1 MKAGDQQGQGNASER
16 GAVLVHIAIAMVAL
30 MAFCALVIDYGIF
43 WASRRQAQNSADAGA
58 LGGAIALAFDD
69 PSDFSTGG
77 AAQQNARA
85 AAIANFVWG
94 QQPSIVLGNPGAS
107 PADVT
112 FPVCPDGTPDR
123 CVRVNVYRY
132 TGSHDGAA
140 RNNPLPTFFGR
151 IVGINTQDVKA
162 TATAQVLSGNATT
175 CLKPFAVADKWDEW
189 DMSDGVERESEMQ
202 GMGPNGEDYMDPD
215 FYEGPPGSQTFD
227 KYDAKNPED
236 DYYAPPTEDSIG
248 TGWRIFEDD
257 SQTTYCCDYG
267 REIRLKG
274 ASQDQISPGW
284 FAPLRVDCPG
294 GDCYRDAISGC
305 TGVTQAIG
313 DEVEFDTE
321 PGNMIGPTRQGV
333 QDLIAQDPN
342 ADWFPPG
349 STIPPGAAAGE
360 ENQVCMQYGC
370 VYSPI
375 YGVNNGPRV
384 GAFPVFNIDEYLAA
398 GPSGME
404 SIAITNLIGIF
415 IVDVTGGG
423 NNQEVI
429 GRLVTLP
436 GDMAEGGTVTNA
448 ASFLLTIRLVR

>member
-1 MKAGDQQGQGNASER
+1 MRAGYEDNRERRSER

-43 WASRRQAQNSADAGA
+43 WAARRQAQNSADAAA
-58 LGGAIALAFDD
+58 LAGAIALAFDD
-69 PSDFSTGG
+69 PSDFSTDG

-85 AAIANFVWG
+85 AALANLVWG
-94 QQPSIVLGNPGAS
+94 QQPSIVLGNRGTT

-112 FPVCPDGTPDR
+112 FPVCPDSTPDR

-132 TGSHDGAA
+132 TGTHDGAA

-151 IVGINTQDVKA
+151 LVGINTQDVKA

-175 CLKPFAVADKWDEW
+175 CLKPFAVADKWDEY
-189 DMSDGVERESEMQ
+189 DMTDGIERESDMT
-202 GMGPNGEDYMDPD
+202 GTGPNGEDYFDPD

-227 KYDAKNPED
+227 KYDSKNPED
-236 DYYAPPTEDSIG
+236 DYYEPHGPDSLG
-248 TGWRIFEDD
+248 TGWRIFEDETQ
-257 SQTTYCCDYG
+257 QTMCCDYG

-274 ASQDQISPGW
+274 AAQDQISAGW
-284 FAPLRVDCPG
+284 FAPLRIDCPG
-294 GDCYRDAISGC
+294 GSCYREAISGC
-305 TGVTQAIG
+305 SGITQAIG
-313 DEVEFDTE
+313 DEIFFDTE

-333 QDLIAQDPN
+333 EDLIAQDPD
-342 ADWFPPG
+342 AQWYPPG
-349 STIPPGAAAGE
+349 STLPEGAA
-360 ENQVCMQYGC
+360 ENQICVQYGC

-384 GAFPVFNIDEYLAA
+384 GAFPVFNVDEYLAA
-398 GPSGME
+398 GPAGME
-404 SIAITNLIGIF
+404 SIAISNLIGIF

-436 GDMAEGGTVTNA
+436 GDIAAGGTVDNA